1 MKKVGILRIY
11 TVGAKSMSPVDTE
24 LLFAFHIANIN
35 ALHHNPSIFAKS
47 SNLNK

>member
-1 MKKVGILRIY
+1 
-11 TVGAKSMSPVDTE
+11 MSPVDTE
-24 LLFAFHIANIN
+24 LLFAFYIANII